1 MFFGRKKKA
10 KPSGRERSRP
20 IRTEQV
26 DFQSLPHEMARDI
39 AKQLGRR
46 IIIAGVCWGAEAHK
60 MLLDPLFTLKG
71 YLGDPGLEAY
81 AGFEVMQIK
90 PSEQADDLIRAC
102 VETKADVV
110 VVARVAASSEVLA
123 SDLKSFVEGLNRAG
137 GAQHKFIKIAISPKL
152 TNEEAR
158 AVGFEAGFGTGTL
171 PSQLIGVI
179 DR

>member
-1 MFFGRKKKA
+1 MFFGRKNKSKQ
-10 KPSGRERSRP
+10 PRRERSSQAS
-20 IRTEQV
+20 TEQGALPA
-26 DFQSLPHEMARDI
+26 LPHEMARDI

-81 AGFEVMQIK
+81 AGFEVIQFK
-90 PSEQADDLIRAC
+90 PSERVEDLIRAC
-102 VETKADVV
+102 VEKKADVV
-110 VVARVAASSEVLA
+110 VVARVTASNETLI
-123 SDLKSFVEGLNRAG
+123 SDLKFFVEGLNQAG
-137 GAQHKFIKIAISPKL
+137 GVQHKFIKVAISPKL

-158 AVGFEAGFGTGTL
+158 SIGFEAGFGTGTM